1 MKKRVNDINAFNANL
16 TLSKD
21 LSQRQFKTTNI
32 NILLNRVKLEK
43 KNIFRKKLFIYSLI
57 FLSVIFISNLIFN

>member
-1 MKKRVNDINAFNANL
+1 MKKKVNDVNSLSTNL

-43 KNIFRKKLFIYSLI
+43 KNIFKKKLFIYSFI
-57 FLSVIFISNLIFN
+57 FLSVILISNLIFN

>member
-1 MKKRVNDINAFNANL
+1 MKKRVNDINSFNTNL

-32 NILLNRVKLEK
+32 NILLNRV
-43 KNIFRKKLFIYSLI
+43 N
-57 FLSVIFISNLIFN
+57 FL

>member
-1 MKKRVNDINAFNANL
+1 MKKRVNDVNSLSTNL

-43 KNIFRKKLFIYSLI
+43 KNIFRKKLFIYSFI
-57 FLSVIFISNLIFN
+57 FLSIILISNLIFN